1 MNFLPLWRSAVLA
14 CALVSVSASADSL
27 ASSAS
32 GASSASSGSVSDS
45 LSSSSNSS
53 GGNQRKVA
61 DGHYRIIDIAA
72 TPGQIGRTRLT
83 LQGEQ
88 TQQQVVLDLPQQTFA
103 AQQLAQDDSMYAQ
116 NRVYGIEFGRADTHQ
131 PFYLVLAD
139 ACHALMF
146 LRAAALA
153 LLLATVN
160 ATASA
165 AGAGVDVNPGS
176 GSGRFC
182 DRTL

>member
-1 MNFLPLWRSAVLA
+1 MNILPFWRGAVLA
-14 CALVSVSASADSL
+14 CVLVSASASADSL

-61 DGHYRIIDIAA
+61 DGHYRIIEIAA
-72 TPGQIGRTRLT
+72 TPGQAGRTRLT

-88 TQQQVVLDLPQQTFA
+88 AQQQVVLDLPQTTFA
-103 AQQLAQDDSMYAQ
+103 AQQLAQGDSMYAQ
-116 NRVYGIEFGRADTHQ
+116 NRVYGIEFGRADTRQ

-139 ACHALMF
+139 AWYGE
-146 LRAAALA
+146 LA
-153 LLLATVN
+153 SRPVSL
-160 ATASA
+160 
-165 AGAGVDVNPGS
+165 
-176 GSGRFC
+176 
-182 DRTL
+182 